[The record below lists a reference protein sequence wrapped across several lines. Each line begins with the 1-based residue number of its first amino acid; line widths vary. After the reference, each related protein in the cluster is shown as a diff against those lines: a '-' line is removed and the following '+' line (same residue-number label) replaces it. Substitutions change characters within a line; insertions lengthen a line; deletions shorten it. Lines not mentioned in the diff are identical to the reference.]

1 MKNYITEEIFKDTQC
16 DFSSLRAF
24 GFSCSADFYSYAE
37 DILDGQFKLLVRIS
51 KRGNVEA
58 KLIETQFGEEYS
70 LHLVEEARVELV
82 NRVRKAYRALLEKIA
97 SRCFKKSVFKSA
109 SARRLILHIEK
120 TYGDS
125 PQFLWEKSPKVAV
138 FRRRDSGKWYGVLMV
153 IPSDKLGLDSD
164 RDMEIINLRI
174 DPNILSG
181 TVDNEGYFNA
191 YHMNKKHWVSL
202 NLNSAVPMREIYDRV
217 EYSFSA
223 ASGKMHRSRN
233 CADSKHS

>member
-70 LHLVEEARVELV
+70 LHLVEEARGELV

-109 SARRLILHIEK
+109 SALRRSFTLSAIAFPPTVPVFFLSLYSIFFFVS
-120 TYGDS
+120 Y
-125 PQFLWEKSPKVAV
+125 QF
-138 FRRRDSGKWYGVLMV
+138 
-153 IPSDKLGLDSD
+153 
-164 RDMEIINLRI
+164 
-174 DPNILSG
+174 
-181 TVDNEGYFNA
+181 
-191 YHMNKKHWVSL
+191 
-202 NLNSAVPMREIYDRV
+202 
-217 EYSFSA
+217 
-223 ASGKMHRSRN
+223 
-233 CADSKHS
+233 